1 MIRWLGSLFRPEPER
16 PVLEPE
22 PVLPSPVDDG
32 FQSAYWVIEQAFEQI
47 MADVDAPSDAKRHL
61 LSLYTEAHRTGDPR
75 HEAGAV
81 ETAFQGIEWGH
92 EYFGRWHKRF
102 SARGEFPYMWCKY
115 PDLCSGDPPPPGT
128 VAEALEYLRVP
139 EMRRLAIEL
148 GVMPSKPRPRKRTEF
163 VALLKHTDVPAPIL
177 DAAMVRFGE
186 QMQARRDRIERA
198 RYDLLAHTLTMR
210 VYKLRKMADWSR
222 LRPHEPGCRLRAMQS
237 HCPIESEYVA
247 KFNAGELTGL
257 PPYFP
262 DDRTGLVLE
271 WQDHRGRS

>member
-1 MIRWLGSLFRPEPER
+1 MHRPMRSGTCYPCIPRRIAQAIRAMKRGPWKWPFRASNGDTSTSVTGTNDSA
-16 PVLEPE
+16 PVAS
-22 PVLPSPVDDG
+22 SPICG
-32 FQSAYWVIEQAFEQI
+32 ASIRISA
-47 MADVDAPSDAKRHL
+47 PGTLR
-61 LSLYTEAHRTGDPR
+61 
-75 HEAGAV
+75 
-81 ETAFQGIEWGH
+81 
-92 EYFGRWHKRF
+92 
-102 SARGEFPYMWCKY
+102 
-115 PDLCSGDPPPPGT
+115 PPGT

-186 QMQARRDRIERA
+186 QMQARRDRMERA

-247 KFNAGELTGL
+247 KFNAGELIGPPAVL
-257 PPYFP
+257 PRRQ
-262 DDRTGLVLE
+262 DRP
-271 WQDHRGRS
+271 RSRVARPSREIMTPASRTPVP